1 LVATTLMTLLFTSKT
16 LMLGETIKI
25 DLDFITTIFTISV
38 IVHCYLIGLVAG
50 KISEESVSAGF
61 KHSAILVI
69 IAILAAK
76 VVPMMMGT

>member
-1 LVATTLMTLLFTSKT
+1 
-16 LMLGETIKI
+16 MLGETIKI

-76 VVPMMMGT
+76 VVPMMMST